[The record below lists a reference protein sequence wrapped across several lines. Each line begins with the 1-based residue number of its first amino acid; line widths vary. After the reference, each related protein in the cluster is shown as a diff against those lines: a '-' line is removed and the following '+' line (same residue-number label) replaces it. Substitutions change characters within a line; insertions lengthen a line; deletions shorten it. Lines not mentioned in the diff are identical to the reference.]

1 MKACYDKLLKIL
13 IDRKMTKTDLRK
25 EAKISSSTLAK
36 IGKQEMVSSD
46 VLVKICNT
54 LQCDISDIVEL
65 VKDENEEFVV
75 ENDPNK
81 LKVVS
86 LFSGAGGMDI
96 GFRNAG
102 FEIIWANDFFED
114 AVNSYRKNIGKHIVH
129 GDITKISSEDIPDN
143 PDVVIGGFP
152 CQGFSVANTRRS
164 MEDKRNFLYKE
175 MLRVISDKKP
185 KFFVAENVKGLL
197 SIEGGKVFE
206 MIKSDFENLKDKDG
220 DVIGY
225 KVDARI
231 LNAAQYGVPQARERV
246 VIIGNRIGVEN
257 PYPTPTHYVEDV
269 SESEEGL
276 LPAITTEQAIGF
288 LSNVKLTK
296 KEIKIK
302 KKDLEKHIEDTKLVD
317 VDGFYSILGVDKNC
331 EEIVIRN
338 HVASENVAD
347 TFWGRKYEVNQHDI
361 CDYLRYW
368 RDKAGW
374 TTNKVDE
381 HFGYSYTAGHWFRKD
396 NNSGSIP
403 KPEDWWELKKIFG
416 FDDKYDE
423 AVTTLVE
430 KEIKFEQS
438 LRITNWDRPSDT
450 ITATSPEIHV
460 NKKRRLSARECAILQ
475 TFPLEYEFTGALN
488 KMYTQIGN
496 AVPVKLATKIATG
509 ISEAIIQHNGTQNKE

>member
-1 MKACYDKLLKIL
+1 MVVNMKANYNKLLKLL
-13 IDRKMTKTDLRK
+13 IDKKMTKTDLR
-25 EAKISSSTLAK
+25 ERAKISSSTLAK
-36 IGKQEMVSSD
+36 IGKEEMLSAD
-46 VLVKICNT
+46 VLMKICEVLN
-54 LQCDISDIVEL
+54 CDIGDILEL
-65 VKDENEEFVV
+65 VKDENEEYEVV
-75 ENDPNK
+75 NSPDK

-86 LFSGAGGMDI
+86 LFSGAGGMDL
-96 GFRNAG
+96 GFINAG
-102 FEIIWANDFFED
+102 FEIIWANDFFQE
-114 AVNSYRKNIGKHIVH
+114 AVDSYRKNIGKHMIY
-129 GDITKISSEDIPDN
+129 GDITKIASADIPDN
-143 PDVVIGGFP
+143 PDVIIGGFP

-175 MLRVISDKKP
+175 MLRVIEDKKP
-185 KFFVAENVKGLL
+185 KFFVAENVKGIL
-197 SIEGGKVFE
+197 SIEKGKVFE
-206 MIKSDFENLKDKDG
+206 MIKSDFEAL
-220 DVIGY
+220 GY
-225 KVDARI
+225 KVDKRV
-231 LNAAQYGVPQARERV
+231 LNAAEYGVPQARERV
-246 VIIGNRIGVEN
+246 VIIGNCIGAEN
-257 PYPTPTHYVEDV
+257 PYPKVTHYIDEPDA
-269 SESEEGL
+269 EGKL
-276 LPAITTEQAIGF
+276 LPALTTEQAIGF
-288 LSNVKLTK
+288 LYSVKPSNNPRTISKFA
-296 KEIKIK
+296 I
-302 KKDLEKHIEDTKLVD
+302 DKHIKDTGIVD
-317 VDGFYSILGVDKNC
+317 VEGFYEILGITKDTDD
-331 EEIVIRN
+331 IVITN
-338 HVASENVAD
+338 HIASENVAD

-374 TTNKVDE
+374 TTKKVDE

-403 KPEDWWELKKIFG
+403 NPEDWWELKKILG

-475 TFPLEYEFTGALN
+475 SFPLSYEFTGSLN

-509 ISEAIIQHNGTQNKE
+509 IKDAIENNK